1 MAIPH
6 ADALVFFGATGDLA
20 YKKIYPAL
28 HAMVKRGTLDMPVI
42 GVAKAGWDA
51 DRLRARARD
60 SVEHHGSFDAAVF
73 DKLGRL
79 MDYVDGDYNDP
90 ATFEVLRG
98 KLGDARNPAHY
109 LAIPPVLF
117 ETVVR
122 RLAAARCAENARV
135 IVEKPFGTNRASA
148 QQLNRMLLE
157 IFPEE
162 AVFRMDHFLGK
173 RPIRNMLYFRFAN
186 ALFESF
192 WNRNYIESIQITM
205 AENFGIDGRGTFY
218 DATGAIRDV
227 VQNHLLQLLANLTM
241 EPPAGTDSE
250 SIRDEKVKIL
260 KAIPAIA
267 PSQVARGQ
275 FTGYQME
282 SGVAPASTV
291 ETFAAL
297 QLRIDSWRWQ
307 DVPIFIRTGKHLP
320 VTCTEIVVRLRKP
333 PTMFTETPLVSNH
346 LRFRVSPDVS
356 LALGLMVM
364 APGEEMVGQAAEMIG
379 TRQPGAGEADAYER
393 VLSDAIV
400 GDTTL
405 FARADYVDEAWR
417 IVEPILG
424 ATAPAYEYEPGT
436 WGPREVESIVSPPG
450 GWHNPVGASLRC

>member
-1 MAIPH
+1 MAIPR

-20 YKKIYPAL
+20 YKKIYPSL

-42 GVAKAGWDA
+42 GVANAGWNA

-60 SVEHHGSFDAAVF
+60 SLEQHGSFDPDVF
-73 DKLGRL
+73 SKLAGLLR
-79 MDYVDGDYNDP
+79 YVDGDYAVE
-90 ATFEVLRG
+90 ATFRALRSE
-98 KLGDARNPAHY
+98 LGSAKSPTHY

-117 ETVVR
+117 GTVAR
-122 RLAAARCAENARV
+122 QLAATGCAENARV

-148 QQLNRMLLE
+148 QELNRILLKT
-157 IFPEE
+157 FPEE
-162 AVFRMDHFLGK
+162 FVFRMDHFLGK

-186 ALFESF
+186 TFFESF

-205 AENFGIDGRGTFY
+205 AEDFGIDGRGAFY
-218 DATGAIRDV
+218 DATGAVRDV

-241 EPPAGTDSE
+241 EPPVRTDSE
-250 SIRDEKVKIL
+250 AIRDEKVKVL

-267 PSQVARGQ
+267 PGQIARGQ
-275 FTGYQME
+275 FKGYRTE
-282 SGVAPASTV
+282 SGVAPNSAV

-297 QLRIDSWRWQ
+297 ELRIDSWRWHG
-307 DVPIFIRTGKHLP
+307 VPIFIRTGKRLP
-320 VTCTEIVVRLRKP
+320 VTCTEVVVRLRKP
-333 PTMFTETPLVSNH
+333 PTIYTESALTGNH

-356 LALGLMVM
+356 LALGLMVI

-379 TRQPGAGEADAYER
+379 TRQPRADEADAYER

-400 GDTTL
+400 GDATL

-417 IVEPILG
+417 IVEPLLE
-424 ATAPAYEYEPGT
+424 ATSTVYEYEPGT
-436 WGPREVESIVSPPG
+436 WGPREIDSLVSPPG
-450 GWHNPVGASLRC
+450 GWHNPVGSA